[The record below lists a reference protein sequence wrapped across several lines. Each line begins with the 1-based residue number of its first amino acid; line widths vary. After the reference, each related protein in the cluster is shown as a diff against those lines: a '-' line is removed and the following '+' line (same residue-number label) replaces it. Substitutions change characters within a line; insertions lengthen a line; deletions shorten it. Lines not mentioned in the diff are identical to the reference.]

1 MENFKPELKPKQ
13 ESSECKKLR
22 RKLFDDFNS
31 DTLGKFS
38 SELQKKGAELAE
50 KLAQLCADANNG
62 VGGDL
67 FEKLKAL
74 DQENETIAYR
84 AQIKKEKLALSKKM
98 TQEELQKLKD
108 LKRMRVQKDKQKADK
123 KKAKTTAPEQQPEPN
138 KTQADDE
145 NAGNTENAKPEE
157 SVDAKKPEEADP
169 KKTKAEQKNQ
179 FDQKKDNGDD
189 EAEEFFR
196 KNAETRVLV
205 IEILKMIDELPI
217 SEEWIPFKKKSELYA
232 KQGELYTRIMDI
244 FDKYDFAKKNPS
256 SSNIEDAKK
265 AIDGMATLRLEVE
278 SFRKE
283 LQAWKKNT
291 DKEAEDELNSETEVG
306 SEENNQ
312 EQDAT
317 PEPEPEQ
324 NTTQEDS
331 KNNTKRSKYFKAYEK
346 PEQLKKVLEGEH
358 GKGYQF
364 DDEGSSFEIDTC
376 SIEDDTVTLNVR
388 FKGRPYVGTNCDSA
402 TMSVD
407 DFESLMLGWKQG
419 GKLKGLLKYVPIN
432 GDEDFIAFGK
442 NSEQKP
448 EQASEFQ
455 AIRKKYHRLL
465 AKIHVDLFPVGK
477 YNQEVRDRSND
488 LTKEITNAF
497 ANLKKA
503 WKNKYEAEKSNTLT
517 GVIESAWTN
526 SLNKFNE
533 LEIEVDEF
541 LKNISKKA
549 EAEAEAKKTEP
560 EPEQQPEPEPE
571 PEPAFKMG
579 EADAETET
587 ETETEQENQ
596 EAEPEPE
603 EESETNPEPE
613 ENEELEIL
621 KKAVEQARD
630 QFVRINTEVTSA
642 YLKIKRT
649 LGKIFSK
656 DPGEVPDVKNSY
668 LAYQEKVKELKNF
681 KLDAIKDKYAGISAS
696 SEEEKIIKTAELK
709 KELGDLMLEFNFEEK
724 INLYNARTTAGA
736 EVRKDQLGGKALA
749 KSAEWVNRY
758 RKLNWKYKLAIS
770 AVLLAGGYAA
780 AMVGA
785 TGVGAGI
792 LAVNIGRRVVGGAAA
807 GMGTAGLL
815 ETIARGSQKKQAD
828 KDTATMFGEL
838 DEMDKNNELAG
849 LVDEDANW
857 EEKFFAVENALNKKI
872 NEYEQSLKREKG
884 SAELRLLAGLSVGVF
899 VGSGAAGQVFKYF
912 YGVAKDVSG
921 YGMEI
926 MKKAC
931 GNWEEKVVAVLG
943 VTDPLNDLHESSV
956 AGVEVEKPDMAK
968 TNLRVGPL
976 KPDANATDF
985 KMPDNKIPTEKLI
998 PGSIDEMVDGV
1009 EVGAKIPEFEV
1020 EISENSNIERELIKR
1035 MQELKIPK
1043 AEAGKYA
1050 HRMVEKL
1057 ITESKELAGLDP
1069 TGKIKPFTL
1078 NELNKVKI
1086 GEMIKF
1092 NIDPNN
1098 LDNSSISNFRHI
1110 NIPHTEGIAVD
1121 DIKMSAISEQ
1131 MNQEEISRKFN
1142 DQLFGKAKTIDINP
1156 ENMPDPRGGLMPDT
1170 SISDFSELDSHMDK
1184 FPDNMSD
1191 TSSANLENIESNLAD
1206 GARGADNS
1214 VADFSL
1220 QDNHIDNVAD
1230 IQGIEI
1236 SLAEKVNIEKIAG
1249 IFDSSLFS
1257 GNSLS
1262 QQIMETKNLKGVDFY
1277 RAYREIYT
1285 KIINNTF
1292 SENGIIGQDA
1302 NEYLERSSNSKI
1314 DALIKYNSDHF
1325 GTQSVEPKSGENMG
1339 AWMTRMVD
1347 RALGSCGIGLNNG
1360 QIKV

>member
-1 MENFKPELKPKQ
+1 MENFKPKQ
-13 ESSECKKLR
+13 ESAECKKLR

-84 AQIKKEKLALSKKM
+84 AQIKRELLKAETKEKIA
-98 TQEELQKLKD
+98 ELKEK
-108 LKRMRVQKDKQKADK
+108 KRMRVQKDKQKADK

-157 SVDAKKPEEADP
+157 STDTKKPEPEP
-169 KKTKAEQKNQ
+169 KE
-179 FDQKKDNGDD
+179 DQ
-189 EAEEFFR
+189 
-196 KNAETRVLV
+196 
-205 IEILKMIDELPI
+205 
-217 SEEWIPFKKKSELYA
+217 
-232 KQGELYTRIMDI
+232 
-244 FDKYDFAKKNPS
+244 
-256 SSNIEDAKK
+256 
-265 AIDGMATLRLEVE
+265 
-278 SFRKE
+278 
-283 LQAWKKNT
+283 
-291 DKEAEDELNSETEVG
+291 
-306 SEENNQ
+306 ENNQ

-571 PEPAFKMG
+571 PAFKMG

-681 KLDAIKDKYAGISAS
+681 KLDAIKDKYAGISAL

-770 AVLLAGGYAA
+770 GVLLAGGYAA

-976 KPDANATDF
+976 KPDANTTDF

-998 PGSIDEMVDGV
+998 PGSVDEMVDGV
-1009 EVGAKIPEFEV
+1009 DMKQGTLVMKGDSVERIIINQKMAGGMSKVEAGKLAHLIATNPENTETLKKLSLIQPGERVDVDWEKGTVKVIDRSGVIRGSVVHNAGTVHEPKLPENHAKIKVPTDVEHKTIKVPKVEAKIVPPLEPEHAPQEKIQRP
-1020 EISENSNIERELIKR
+1020 EINQAENSNIPPGNIKEGVYTTKDIERIERMNAGTQDNPVKLSGHESSMIMAGENSIEIARTFGSDFVGSNILANQLSEIKEMQGDNFYRMYIKIMSGLFKSVVKAGGLDSIKALGNINAEEYIERGNNPKVIELIKYC
-1035 MQELKIPK
+1035 K
-1043 AEAGKYA
+1043 
-1050 HRMVEKL
+1050 
-1057 ITESKELAGLDP
+1057 
-1069 TGKIKPFTL
+1069 
-1078 NELNKVKI
+1078 KI
-1086 GEMIKF
+1086 GYNF
-1092 NIDPNN
+1092 NPKNN
-1098 LDNSSISNFRHI
+1098 
-1110 NIPHTEGIAVD
+1110 
-1121 DIKMSAISEQ
+1121 
-1131 MNQEEISRKFN
+1131 
-1142 DQLFGKAKTIDINP
+1142 
-1156 ENMPDPRGGLMPDT
+1156 
-1170 SISDFSELDSHMDK
+1170 
-1184 FPDNMSD
+1184 
-1191 TSSANLENIESNLAD
+1191 
-1206 GARGADNS
+1206 
-1214 VADFSL
+1214 
-1220 QDNHIDNVAD
+1220 
-1230 IQGIEI
+1230 
-1236 SLAEKVNIEKIAG
+1236 
-1249 IFDSSLFS
+1249 
-1257 GNSLS
+1257 
-1262 QQIMETKNLKGVDFY
+1262 
-1277 RAYREIYT
+1277 
-1285 KIINNTF
+1285 
-1292 SENGIIGQDA
+1292 
-1302 NEYLERSSNSKI
+1302 
-1314 DALIKYNSDHF
+1314 
-1325 GTQSVEPKSGENMG
+1325 ENMG
-1339 AWMTRMVD
+1339 MWTERVLKEVMK
-1347 RALGSCGIGLNNG
+1347 SCGASSPRP
-1360 QIKV
+1360 

>member
-1 MENFKPELKPKQ
+1 MENFKPKPELKPKQ
-13 ESSECKKLR
+13 ESDRCKRLRVGLHDEFRADKLVRFTPELRAKGKVLSEEFGKLY
-22 RKLFDDFNS
+22 
-31 DTLGKFS
+31 T
-38 SELQKKGAELAE
+38 
-50 KLAQLCADANNG
+50 
-62 VGGDL
+62 
-67 FEKLKAL
+67 
-74 DQENETIAYR
+74 
-84 AQIKKEKLALSKKM
+84 KEKGISFEEWFKKIKM
-98 TQEELQKLKD
+98 FDRKEGVTEFRVLHEQERLNKLKD
-108 LKRMRVQKDKQKADK
+108 SKRIKRAMSEKNKQKEVIK
-123 KKAKTTAPEQQPEPN
+123 KGSKPGNA
-138 KTQADDE
+138 QADNE
-145 NAGNTENAKPEE
+145 ITKNANPEE
-157 SVDAKKPEEADP
+157 SVDAKEPEEADP

-179 FDQKKDNGDD
+179 ELELEEEEAFQMGDADEDKNED
-189 EAEEFFR
+189 EAEEGNAKPEIEKTATVKKSLAQSFEDGDLELELIPETEDTNDT
-196 KNAETRVLV
+196 KDLEPELAEEENAEPNQEPEIIPEVENIDDEKITEPNQEPEIAQDIKKLKAEQEDRVLGALDQAISF
-205 IEILKMIDELPI
+205 IEKTQEEKRTEQEKWIIETIGDSWLKMNEDGKILVGGSDGFGNGNKKFIKYEGIPVDELI
-217 SEEWIPFKKKSELYA
+217 DYLKKRYS
-232 KQGELYTRIMDI
+232 G
-244 FDKYDFAKKNPS
+244 
-256 SSNIEDAKK
+256 
-265 AIDGMATLRLEVE
+265 
-278 SFRKE
+278 
-283 LQAWKKNT
+283 
-291 DKEAEDELNSETEVG
+291 NSKETE
-306 SEENNQ
+306 
-312 EQDAT
+312 
-317 PEPEPEQ
+317 
-324 NTTQEDS
+324 
-331 KNNTKRSKYFKAYEK
+331 K
-346 PEQLKKVLEGEH
+346 LKKVVKILEDNSVPFHSDSAEELDERIKLEGYYISQEEN
-358 GKGYQF
+358 Y
-364 DDEGSSFEIDTC
+364 
-376 SIEDDTVTLNVR
+376 
-388 FKGRPYVGTNCDSA
+388 
-402 TMSVD
+402 
-407 DFESLMLGWKQG
+407 
-419 GKLKGLLKYVPIN
+419 
-432 GDEDFIAFGK
+432 
-442 NSEQKP
+442 
-448 EQASEFQ
+448 
-455 AIRKKYHRLL
+455 RKKTS
-465 AKIHVDLFPVGK
+465 
-477 YNQEVRDRSND
+477 QEENYF
-488 LTKEITNAF
+488 EG
-497 ANLKKA
+497 KKA
-503 WKNKYEAEKSNTLT
+503 LSKRRELVFLTEEQIRASIKANHTNKTQKKEAQEDIDQLDA
-517 GVIESAWTN
+517 G
-526 SLNKFNE
+526 
-533 LEIEVDEF
+533 
-541 LKNISKKA
+541 NISKSGDEELKQ
-549 EAEAEAKKTEP
+549 ETAKKQKTE
-560 EPEQQPEPEPE
+560 ELKQ
-571 PEPAFKMG
+571 
-579 EADAETET
+579 ETVEVDDELDEIIGKT
-587 ETETEQENQ
+587 ELDKTGIIREQEKTV
-596 EAEPEPE
+596 EIDDELDEIIGKTE
-603 EESETNPEPE
+603 LDKTKIESETNPEPE

-681 KLDAIKDKYAGISAS
+681 KLDAIKDKYAGISAL

-758 RKLNWKYKLAIS
+758 RKLNWKYKIAIS

-857 EEKFFAVENALNKKI
+857 EEKFFVFEQKLDEEI
-872 NEYEQSLKREKG
+872 NGYKQSLKREKG

-976 KPDANATDF
+976 KPDANTTDF

-998 PGSIDEMVDGV
+998 PGSIDEMVDGDSRLHPN
-1009 EVGAKIPEFEV
+1009 EVP
-1020 EISENSNIERELIKR
+1020 NNPNIK
-1035 MQELKIPK
+1035 ELKINGSIERTIIRQLQEQGIPK
-1043 AEAGKYA
+1043 AQAGKLADIWTHDYVKNYNLG
-1050 HRMVEKL
+1050 HPKTPITFESLNHVQPVDDLKL
-1057 ITESKELAGLDP
+1057 
-1069 TGKIKPFTL
+1069 
-1078 NELNKVKI
+1078 
-1086 GEMIKF
+1086 

-1098 LDNSSISNFRHI
+1098 LSKSGIISFERASDINLNLQHT
-1110 NIPHTEGIAVD
+1110 NIPHTGGVAD
-1121 DIKMSAISEQ
+1121 NIKMNAISEQMEKEASEREFNNKITGSSGRSAEIDTRIAAQ

-1236 SLAEKVNIEKIAG
+1236 SLAEKVNIEKIAD

-1262 QQIMETKNLKGVDFY
+1262 QQMLETKNLKGVDFY